1 MSALAIKNAIL
12 SSNSRCFTVTFLKLD
27 GTIRT
32 MLAKVGVQRYKGKN
46 KKRPY
51 KASKS
56 CIRVFDMES
65 KSYKSLTIKNL
76 LSYRC
81 GSVIINRNWIGY
93 YNKEVSNKRGVVE
106 LKAIVVE
113 NYVAAHT
120 YKLLG
125 VLNDDL
131 EKDVIKVQNQ
141 SNNFVE
147 KVFRGC

>member
-27 GTIRT
+27 GTVRT
-32 MLAKVGVQRYKGKN
+32 MLAKVGVQRYKSKN

-65 KSYKSLTIKNL
+65 KSYKSLTTKNL

-81 GSVIINRNWIGY
+81 GNVVINRGWVGY

-113 NYVAAHT
+113 NCVAAHT

-125 VLNDDL
+125 ILNEDL
-131 EKDVIKVQNQ
+131 EKDVVKVHYK
-141 SNNFVE
+141 SINFIE
-147 KVFRGC
+147 KVLEK